1 MATLLSLPTELLSLI
16 PQHLNNIESLANASS
31 TCRRLHSVFS
41 TTHPRTIFRLAAA
54 SAPTFFSP
62 HPHFLLMSIARQLGD
77 WAFGNAENAARLQRA
92 FQGGVDGLLE
102 FCLDND
108 DLAGPRVGI
117 TMEEIRRLHL
127 ARFEI
132 LNPLADKIDKM
143 VGMQWYQSAD
153 DFWDGGVSEPNTV
166 QVDVNR
172 ATLQLVIYGE
182 LFGRGMEGFLMNPE
196 LDAGPVAWDL
206 ETRLGYIK
214 YCIPDWICTSYPGV
228 EFLPVGPYAPERRV
242 ELPADQFAMRHI
254 LRCRRWRRMWAE
266 AMEMVGPPL
275 AHWEDEMDMWDWD
288 GEQEVEPWVWKLRLF
303 RNALQTRG
311 LEGMQMV
318 TLPKEKIKPEVLE
331 AARVIRG
338 QIERL
343 EKPPEEDIVGDV
355 LKAKVS
361 KPLDPA
367 GEVHVCMATYWGGT
381 GVIR

>member
-1 MATLLSLPTELLSLI
+1 MAATLLSLPPELLSLI
-16 PQHLNNIESLANASS
+16 PQHLNNIETFTNASS
-31 TCRRLHSVFS
+31 TCRHLRSVFS
-41 TTHPRTIFRLAAA
+41 TTLPRTIFHLAAA

-62 HPHFLLMSIARQLGD
+62 HPHFLLMAVARQLGD
-77 WAFGNAENAARLQRA
+77 WAFGNAENTARLQRA
-92 FQGGVDGLLE
+92 FQGGVEGLLE
-102 FCLDND
+102 FCLDD
-108 DLAGPRVGI
+108 DDPTAPRVGI
-117 TMEEIRRLHL
+117 TMEQIRRLHL

-143 VGMQWYQSAD
+143 AGEQWYQSAE

-166 QVDVNR
+166 YVDVNR

-182 LFGRGMEGFLMNPE
+182 LFGRGREEFLNPE
-196 LDAGPVAWDL
+196 LHAGQTWDL
-206 ETRLGYIK
+206 QTRLEYIK
-214 YCIPDWICTSYPGV
+214 YCIPDWVCRSYPGV
-228 EFLPVGPYAPERRV
+228 EFLPVGPYAPERRD
-242 ELPADQFAMRHI
+242 ELRDADQYALRHI
-254 LRCRRWRRMWAE
+254 LLCRRWRRMWAE
-266 AMEMVGPPL
+266 AMEMVGPPF
-275 AHWEDEMDMWDWD
+275 AHWEDEKAIWDWD
-288 GEQEVEPWVWKLRLF
+288 VEREDGDRVWRLRLF

-343 EKPPEEDIVGDV
+343 EKPPDVDIVGDK

-367 GEVHVCMATYWGGT
+367 NEVYVCMATYWSRGT
-381 GVIR
+381 R